1 MRARPALLCV
11 TALIWIT
18 VAVKLDA
25 TAACRSLDPEPFT
38 LIGLRDA
45 ASF

>member
-11 TALIWIT
+11 TALIWIM

-25 TAACRSLDPEPFT
+25 TAACRSLA
-38 LIGLRDA
+38 LSLLHLSA
-45 ASF
+45 